1 MKRGLVLGF
10 ASILLVASLP
20 AQDYSSDESRIREI
34 IKSFSVMWTDPSG
47 VQLANDNSSGNLM
60 IIIGQKSYNK
70 TQYLELVANMLKNRQ
85 IQKHQ
90 HEVYRVLI
98 QGNIAFEYGLI
109 TMLMKNGSEQKNE
122 TMNVFIKE
130 DGTWKILSNMP
141 VDAIKDLF

>member
-1 MKRGLVLGF
+1 MKRALALGF
-10 ASILLVASLP
+10 VSILLAATLS
-20 AQDYSSDESRIREI
+20 AQEYSSDESRIREI

-47 VQLANDNSSGNLM
+47 VQLANDNSSGNFMSIL
-60 IIIGQKSYNK
+60 GQKSYNK

-109 TMLMKNGSEQKNE
+109 TMLMKNGSEQKKE

-130 DGTWKILSNMP
+130 DGTWKLLSNMP
-141 VDAIKDLF
+141 VDAIKEMF